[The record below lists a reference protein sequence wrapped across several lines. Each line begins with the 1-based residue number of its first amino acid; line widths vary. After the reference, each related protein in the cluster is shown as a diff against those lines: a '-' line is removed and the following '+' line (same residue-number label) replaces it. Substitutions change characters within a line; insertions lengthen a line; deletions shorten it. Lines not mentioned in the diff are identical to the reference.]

1 MSNGRQT
8 TVMTNPALGGTD
20 AGGWIRRMIARA
32 VDLPCSFRIHTQS
45 GTMVVGEDE
54 PEFDLYIRNDRGMRA
69 LQSLEEL
76 RIADAYVRGDLDF
89 EGDVVKMM
97 WFRNYLDD
105 RNRWLKIWRRLQ
117 PMLLG
122 RERLNPSW
130 IAKHYDS
137 NNIQLFATDREYHA
151 YTPGIYENDDE
162 TLEVSTERKYQFA
175 WDSLRLRAGQELLEI
190 GCGWGGMTRFC
201 ASRGVRV
208 TAITLSRDQMGY
220 TRDLIEK
227 HSLNAS
233 VQYQD
238 FFTFEPGRRFDAIS
252 CMGVIEDLSDYRRV
266 MKRFSELLVPGG
278 RAYLDFAAGK
288 VPFGTSSFVTKH
300 VWPGTFRMVYMRELM
315 AAIDNSRMQLT
326 GVYNDRRN
334 YYLWARNGHDRWVEN
349 RNEVIEQAG
358 VETYRLFRLL
368 FMGTAGVMSNPAQD
382 VTAYRMVLELAP

>member
-1 MSNGRQT
+1 MSNGRGAS
-8 TVMTNPALGGTD
+8 VMASPALTGTEVSP
-20 AGGWIRRMIARA
+20 WVTSILSRA
-32 VDLPCSFRIHTQS
+32 AVLPCAFRVHTQS
-45 GTMVVGEDE
+45 GTMIAGEGE
-54 PEFDLYIRNDRGMRA
+54 PEFDLYIRNDDGMRA
-69 LQSLEEL
+69 LRSLEEL
-76 RIADAYVRGDLDF
+76 RIADAYVRGDLDI
-89 EGDVVKMM
+89 EGDVVKAM
-97 WFRNYLDD
+97 WMRNYLDD
-105 RNRWLKIWRRLQ
+105 RNLWLKIWRRLQ

-122 RERLNPSW
+122 RERLNPAW

-137 NNIQLFATDREYHA
+137 NNIQLFMTDREYHA

-175 WDSLRLRAGQELLEI
+175 FDSLRLREGQELLEI

-233 VQYQD
+233 VSYQD

-278 RAYLDFAAGK
+278 RAYLDFASGK

-300 VWPGTFRMVYMRELM
+300 VWPGTFRMVYMPQLM
-315 AAIDNSRMQLT
+315 EAIDNSRMQLA

-334 YYLWARNGHDRWVEN
+334 YYLWARNGHQRWVEN
-349 RNEVIEQAG
+349 RNEIIERAG
-358 VETYRLFRLL
+358 IETYRLFRLL
-368 FMGTAGVMSNPAQD
+368 IMGTAGVMSNPAED
-382 VTAYRMVLELAP
+382 VTAYRMVLELA